1 MRKFTYPLPGFSGY
15 SAIAN
20 RDESQAEDIK
30 NYTVRE
36 NSLKPRNG
44 SAVQVVATSAVIE
57 SLFLFTT
64 KAGAKYFLGA
74 EGKNLWVGNS
84 AFSAWTAPA
93 LKTNCNNAVFGN
105 GTFLNKVYMGNG
117 TDLLS
122 FDGTTLASISGAP
135 TAFNVIATWQ
145 NRVWTNDTTER
156 TYLRYSDVGDVDTI
170 SDHYIQISENTGDGI
185 KQIVPLLN
193 QLVIIN
199 EFSTYKYVGSSSSN
213 FTKIPIGPIGTA
225 SGRSVANINETIYFV
240 SQDGIYYYGGGKIYP
255 VAFDLGEFTD
265 LVNVTYLDKA
275 VAVAYKNSY
284 LLAVAGTESTTNNII
299 FEFDTLTGRWTK
311 HQYPFSIHDFCLDGD
326 DLYCA
331 ASDKKIYKLD
341 TGSKD
346 DTTAITYQ
354 WVSDALD
361 LGKPG
366 MKKKV
371 KNIAIELGN
380 VSGGGTLSVYLKED
394 DGSYSSAYSV
404 TIPTTAPGATKV
416 ISVNAGR
423 FYNLT
428 IKLQATIQAE
438 IMKLTF
444 GGKYKPKVK

>member
-1 MRKFTYPLPGFSGY
+1 MNKLIYNLPGFDGY
-15 SAIAN
+15 SALAN
-20 RDESQAEDIK
+20 RQKTKAEDIK

-44 SAVQVVATSAVIE
+44 SAVQVAATTAVIE
-57 SLFLFTT
+57 SLFLFKT
-64 KAGAKYFLGA
+64 KAGTKYFLGA

-84 AFSAWTAPA
+84 GFSAWSTSAI
-93 LKTNCNNAVFGN
+93 KTNCNNAIFSDA
-105 GTFLNKVYMGNG
+105 TFLNKVYVGNG

-122 FDGTTLASISGAP
+122 YDGTTLASISGTP
-135 TAFNVIATWQ
+135 TAFNLIATWQ
-145 NRVWTNDTTER
+145 NRVWTNDTTDP
-156 TYLRYSDVGDVDTI
+156 TFLRYSDVGDADTI
-170 SDHYIQISENTGDGI
+170 SDHYVQISEDTGDAI

-199 EFSTYKYVGSSSSN
+199 EFSSYKYVGSSSSN
-213 FTKIPIGPIGTA
+213 FTKIPIAPIGTV
-225 SGRSVANINETIYFV
+225 SGRSVANINETIYFL
-240 SQDGIYYYGGGKIYP
+240 SQDGVYYYGGGKIYP

-284 LLAVAGTESTTNNII
+284 LLAIAGTGSTTNNIV
-299 FEFDTLTGRWTK
+299 FEFDTLTNRWTK
-311 HQYPFSIHDFCLDGD
+311 HQYAFSIYDFCLDGD

-341 TGSKD
+341 TGTTD
-346 DTTAITYQ
+346 GGTAITYQ

-371 KNIAIELGN
+371 KNIAVELGN
-380 VSGGGTLSVYLKED
+380 VSAGGTLSVYLKED
-394 DGSYSSAYSV
+394 GGSYSSAYSV
-404 TIPTTAPGATKV
+404 AIPTTAPGATKV
-416 ISVNAGR
+416 VKVNTGK

-428 IKLQATIQAE
+428 VKLQATVQAE